1 MALLAK
7 ALGAAAWS
15 LVTHVAMR
23 PGAVFIELPLAFIDS
38 RSTNLKK
45 RNSRTRQSRISSRSI
60 EKPAAQSRRTVLK
73 QSHRHSKVDG
83 QFSASGL
90 EHGDIGKHH

>member
-7 ALGAAAWS
+7 ALGAVAWS
-15 LVTHVAMR
+15 LVTRVAMR

-45 RNSRTRQSRISSRSI
+45 RNSRTRQSRISSTSI
-60 EKPAAQSRRTVLK
+60 EKPAAYRDALCLNNYIATASWT
-73 QSHRHSKVDG
+73 RHSL
-83 QFSASGL
+83 APA
-90 EHGDIGKHH
+90 

>member
-7 ALGAAAWS
+7 ALGAVAWS
-15 LVTHVAMR
+15 LVTRVAMR

-45 RNSRTRQSRISSRSI
+45 TKQPHPAITHFEYIYRKTRRSI
-60 EKPAAQSRRTVLK
+60 ATHCA
-73 QSHRHSKVDG
+73 
-83 QFSASGL
+83 
-90 EHGDIGKHH
+90 

>member
-15 LVTHVAMR
+15 LVARVAMR
-23 PGAVFIELPLAFIDS
+23 PGAVFIELPLTFIDS

-45 RNSRTRQSRISSRSI
+45 PKQPHPAITHFEYISKNPPLNRDALCLNNYIATASWTRNSL
-60 EKPAAQSRRTVLK
+60 AA
-73 QSHRHSKVDG
+73 
-83 QFSASGL
+83 A
-90 EHGDIGKHH
+90 